1 MPRVGLDDRWRPTP
15 QETDVDINL
24 LKAHRQ
30 NMDMLRE
37 VDPGERFA
45 YAMYQAHCIGAG
57 QPVQPW
63 DLLTGQMRAGWI
75 AAADFSE
82 MYTRV
87 LEIDAV
93 VRAF

>member
-1 MPRVGLDDRWRPTP
+1 M
-15 QETDVDINL
+15 DINL

-30 NMDMLRE
+30 NMAMLTE

-45 YAMYQAHCIGAG
+45 YALYQAHCIGAG
-57 QPVQPW
+57 KEPLRWAMVT
-63 DLLTGQMRAGWI
+63 DDARAGWI

-82 MYTRV
+82 MYTRI

-93 VRAF
+93 IRAF